1 MLKNYLKIT
10 LRNLRKHKSYSFINI
25 TGLAVGMASTILILL
40 WVQDE
45 LSFDRFHQNA
55 DRIYRII
62 DYEKYS
68 NGEEVTFSMNP
79 PALASALK
87 DEYPEIL
94 DVVRIRKLSNA
105 VAQYGDKCF
114 SEDAILFA
122 DPTFLKIFSFPLVN
136 GNEENALINPRSIV
150 ITEKMALKYFGKEHP
165 VGKIIRIDNRLDFLI
180 TGIMKDVPKNS
191 HLQFNFVMSFETIKE
206 FGFPIEGWNSFA
218 YTTYVLL
225 AEKSDY
231 RQVSKKIAGLIKT
244 KQEEAI
250 VTLSLQPLPDIH
262 LHSGNIWG
270 IGGTGDIKYVY
281 IFTVI
286 AGFILL
292 LACINFMNLTTARA
306 SNRAKEVGLRKVV
319 GADRKDLIKQFFSES
334 ILFALLSLLIAI
346 ILVVEA
352 LPFYNILSGKEMVLD
367 VHNNQINILLLVSIT
382 IITGLVSG
390 SYPALFLSSFK
401 PVSIL
406 KGVLKSGTKSSSMR
420 KILVSFQFSL
430 TIVLIIGTIIIN
442 RQLHFI
448 KNQRLGF
455 EKDQVLC
462 LKLPGN
468 LNQKIDLIC
477 TELSKNQQVIE
488 ISAVSFPPAQ
498 IRRSTIVSEW
508 EGRQTD
514 DQFLMYML
522 SADFDFLNTMGI
534 AMAEGRYFSRKF
546 PADTSTGIVVN
557 EAAVN
562 AMNMENPIGKKLF
575 DLNIIGVVR
584 DFHFNSLHSHI
595 GPLVI
600 YYNPNEIQNLLIKV
614 KPDDFNQT
622 IKSIEHAWNRVV
634 PGFPFEYSFLGEQ
647 IDLLY
652 KAEQRVGKVINTFS
666 ILALFIACL
675 GLFGM
680 ASFTAEQRTK
690 EVGIRKVHG
699 ATVPGI
705 VMLLAREF
713 TRYVL
718 FANIAAWPIAY
729 YAMNKWLQEFAYRI
743 DLTIWPF
750 LLAGLSAFVIALLTV
765 SWQSIRAAMANPIE
779 SLRYE

>member
-1 MLKNYLKIT
+1 MIKNYLKIT
-10 LRNLRKHKSYSFINI
+10 LRNLRKHKGYSFINI
-25 TGLAVGMASTILILL
+25 TGLAVGMASTIMILL

-45 LSFDRFHQNA
+45 LSFDRFHRNA
-55 DRIYRII
+55 DRIYRIT

-68 NGEEVTFSMNP
+68 NGEEVTFTMNP
-79 PALASALK
+79 PALAATLK
-87 DEYPEIL
+87 DEYPEI
-94 DVVRIRKLSNA
+94 VEAVRVRKLSNA
-105 VAQYGDKCF
+105 VIQYGDKCF
-114 SEDAILFA
+114 GEDGILFA
-122 DPTFLKIFSFPLVN
+122 DPSFLKIFSFPLVN
-136 GNEENALINPRSIV
+136 GNIENALVNPQSIV
-150 ITEKMALKYFGKEHP
+150 ITEKIALKYFGKEHP
-165 VGKIIRIDNRLDFLI
+165 VGKIIRVDNRLNFLI
-180 TGIMKDVPKNS
+180 TGVMKDVPTNS
-191 HLQFNFVMSFETIKE
+191 HLKFDFVVSFETIKE

-225 AEKSDY
+225 AKKSDY

-244 KQEEAI
+244 KQEDAI
-250 VTLSLQPLPDIH
+250 ATLSLQPLPDIH
-262 LHSGNIWG
+262 LHSGNMWG

-281 IFTVI
+281 IFTLI
-286 AGFILL
+286 AVFILL

-352 LPFYNILSGKEMVLD
+352 LPFYNMLSGKDLGLD
-367 VHNNQINILLLVSIT
+367 IQKNQIIVILLVGIT

-390 SYPALFLSSFK
+390 SYPALFLSAFK
-401 PVSIL
+401 PISVL
-406 KGVLKSGTKSSSMR
+406 KGVLRSGNKSSLIR

-442 RQLHFI
+442 RQLNFI
-448 KNQRLGF
+448 RIQRLGF
-455 EKDQVLC
+455 DKDQVLC
-462 LKLPGN
+462 LKLPGK

-477 TELSKNQQVIE
+477 TELLKNQQVVE
-488 ISAVSFPPAQ
+488 MSAVSSPPAQ
-498 IRRSTIVSEW
+498 IRRSTNVSEW

-514 DQFLMYML
+514 DQFLMYMM

-534 AMAEGRYFSRKF
+534 SMAQGRYFSRKF
-546 PADTSTGIVVN
+546 PADTSTGIVIN
-557 EAAVN
+557 EAAVR

-575 DLNIIGVVR
+575 DLKIIGVVK
-584 DFHFNSLHSHI
+584 DFHFASLHSRI

-614 KPDDFNQT
+614 KPDDFSQN

-634 PGFPFEYSFLGEQ
+634 PGFPFEYSFLDEQ

-705 VMLLAREF
+705 VMLLSREF

-729 YAMNKWLQEFAYRI
+729 YAMNKWLQDFAYRI
-743 DLTIWPF
+743 DITIWPF
-750 LLAGLSAFVIALLTV
+750 LLAGLAAFIIALLTV
-765 SWQSIRAAMANPIE
+765 SWQAIRAAMANPVE
-779 SLRYE
+779 ALRYE

>member
-1 MLKNYLKIT
+1 MLKNYLKMT
-10 LRNLRKHKSYSFINI
+10 LRNLRKHKGYSFINI

-45 LSFDRFHQNA
+45 LSFDRFHRNA
-55 DRIYRII
+55 NRIYRVT

-87 DEYPEIL
+87 DEYPEI
-94 DVVRIRKLSNA
+94 VEAARIRRLSNA
-105 VAQYGDKCF
+105 VIQYGDKRF
-114 SEDAILFA
+114 SEDGILFA
-122 DPTFLKIFSFPLVN
+122 DPSFLKIFSFPLVN
-136 GNEENALINPRSIV
+136 GNEENALINPQSVV
-150 ITEKMALKYFGKEHP
+150 ITEKMALKYFGDEHP
-165 VGKIIRIDNRLDFLI
+165 VGKIIRVDNRLNFLI
-180 TGIMKDVPKNS
+180 TGVMKDLPTNS
-191 HLQFNFVMSFETIKE
+191 HLEFGFVVSFETIKE

-218 YTTYVLL
+218 HTIYVLL
-225 AEKSDY
+225 AKRSDY
-231 RQVSKKIAGLIKT
+231 RQVGKKIAGLIKT
-244 KQEEAI
+244 KQEDAI
-250 VTLSLQPLPDIH
+250 VTLSLQPLLDIH
-262 LHSGNIWG
+262 LRSGNMWG
-270 IGGTGDIKYVY
+270 IGGTGDIRYVY

-319 GADRKDLIKQFFSES
+319 GADRKDLIKQFFGES
-334 ILFALLSLLIAI
+334 ILFAFLSLLIAV

-352 LPFYNILSGKEMVLD
+352 LPFYNTLSGKDLGLD
-367 VHNNQINILLLVSIT
+367 IQNNQIIVILLVGIT

-390 SYPALFLSSFK
+390 SYPALFLSAFK
-401 PVSIL
+401 PVSVL
-406 KGVLKSGTKSSSMR
+406 KGVLKSGSKSSFMR

-430 TIVLIIGTIIIN
+430 TIVLIIGTIVIN

-448 KNQRLGF
+448 KVQRLGF
-455 EKDQVLC
+455 DKDQVLC
-462 LKLPGN
+462 LKLPGK
-468 LNQKIDLIC
+468 LNQKIDLVC
-477 TELSKNQQVIE
+477 TELLKNQKVVD
-488 ISAVSFPPAQ
+488 ISAVSSPPAQ
-498 IRRSTIVSEW
+498 IRRSTIISEW
-508 EGRQTD
+508 EGNQTGE
-514 DQFLMYML
+514 QFLMYML
-522 SADFDFLNTMGI
+522 SADFDFLNTMEI

-557 EAAVN
+557 ETAVR
-562 AMNMENPIGKKLF
+562 AMKMENPIGKKLL
-575 DLNIIGVVR
+575 DQNIIGVVK
-584 DFHFNSLHSHI
+584 DFHFASLHSRI

-614 KPDDFNQT
+614 KPDDFSQT

-634 PGFPFEYSFLGEQ
+634 PGFPFEYSFLDEQ
-647 IDLLY
+647 IDRLY
-652 KAEQRVGKVINTFS
+652 QAEQRVGKIINTFS

-705 VMLLAREF
+705 VMLLSREF

-729 YAMNKWLQEFAYRI
+729 YAMNKWLQDFAYRI

-750 LLAGLSAFVIALLTV
+750 LLAGLAAFIIALLTV
-765 SWQSIRAAMANPIE
+765 SWQAIRAAMASPVE

>member
-10 LRNLRKHKSYSFINI
+10 LRNLRKHKGYSFINI
-25 TGLAVGMASTILILL
+25 TGLAVGMASTIMILL
-40 WVQDE
+40 WVKDE

-55 DRIYRII
+55 DRIYRIT

-68 NGEEVTFSMNP
+68 NGEEVTFTMNP
-79 PALASALK
+79 PALAATLK
-87 DEYPEIL
+87 DEYPEI
-94 DVVRIRKLSNA
+94 VEAVRIRKLSNG
-105 VAQYGDKCF
+105 VIQYGDKCF
-114 SEDAILFA
+114 SEDGILFA
-122 DPTFLKIFSFPLVN
+122 DPSFLKVFSFPLVN
-136 GNEENALINPRSIV
+136 GNKENVLINPQSII
-150 ITEKMALKYFGKEHP
+150 ITEKMALKYFGKEDP
-165 VGKIIRIDNRLDFLI
+165 IGKIVRVDNRLNFLI
-180 TGIMKDVPKNS
+180 TGVMKDVPTNS
-191 HLQFNFVMSFETIKE
+191 HLKFDFMVSFEIIKE
-206 FGFPIEGWNSFA
+206 FGLPIEGWNSFA

-225 AEKSDY
+225 AKKSDY
-231 RQVSKKIAGLIKT
+231 RQVNKKIAGLIKT
-244 KQEEAI
+244 KQEDAI

-262 LHSGNIWG
+262 LHSGNMWG

-281 IFTVI
+281 IFTMI

-352 LPFYNILSGKEMVLD
+352 LPFYNILSGKELGL
-367 VHNNQINILLLVSIT
+367 NIPKNQIIVILLISIT

-390 SYPALFLSSFK
+390 SYPALFLSAFK
-401 PVSIL
+401 PVSVL
-406 KGVLKSGTKSSSMR
+406 KGVLKSGSKSSLIR

-448 KNQRLGF
+448 KIQRLGF
-455 EKDQVLC
+455 DKDQVIC
-462 LKLPGN
+462 LKLPGK

-477 TELSKNQQVIE
+477 AELLKNQQVIE
-488 ISAVSFPPAQ
+488 ISAVSSPPAQ
-498 IRRSTIVSEW
+498 IRRSTVVSEW

-514 DQFLMYML
+514 DQFLMYIL
-522 SADFDFLNTMGI
+522 FADFDFLNTMGI
-534 AMAEGRYFSRKF
+534 AIEEGRYFSRKF
-546 PADTSTGIVVN
+546 PADTSTGIVIN
-557 EAAVN
+557 EAAVR
-562 AMNMENPIGKKLF
+562 AMNMGNPIGKKLF
-575 DLNIIGVVR
+575 DLNIIGVVK
-584 DFHFNSLHSHI
+584 DFHFASLHSRI
-595 GPLVI
+595 GPLMI

-614 KPDDFNQT
+614 KPDDFSQS

-634 PGFPFEYSFLGEQ
+634 PGFPFEYSFLDEQ

-652 KAEQRVGKVINTFS
+652 KAEQRVSKVINTFS

-705 VMLLAREF
+705 VMLLSREF

-729 YAMNKWLQEFAYRI
+729 YAMNKWLQDFAYRI

-750 LLAGLSAFVIALLTV
+750 LLAGLAALVIALLTV
-765 SWQSIRAAMANPIE
+765 SWQAIRAATANPME

>member
-1 MLKNYLKIT
+1 MLKNYLKIS
-10 LRNLRKHKSYSFINI
+10 LRNLRKHKGYSFINI

-55 DRIYRII
+55 NRIYRVT

-79 PALASALK
+79 PALASTLK

-94 DVVRIRKLSNA
+94 NTARIRKLSN
-105 VAQYGDKCF
+105 VVVQYGDKCF

-122 DPTFLKIFSFPLVN
+122 DPSFLKIFSFPLIN
-136 GNEENALINPRSIV
+136 GNEEKALINPQSIV

-165 VGKIIRIDNRLDFLI
+165 VGKIIRVDNRLNFLI
-180 TGIMKDVPKNS
+180 TSVMKDVPKNS
-191 HLQFNFVMSFETIKE
+191 HLKFDFVVSFEAIKE

-218 YTTYVLL
+218 YTIYVLL
-225 AEKSDY
+225 AKKSDY
-231 RQVSKKIAGLIKT
+231 HQVSKKITDLIKT
-244 KQEEAI
+244 KQEDAI
-250 VTLSLQPLPDIH
+250 VTLSLQPLLDIH
-262 LHSGNIWG
+262 LRSGNMWG

-319 GADRKDLIKQFFSES
+319 GADRKDLIKQFFGES
-334 ILFALLSLLIAI
+334 ILFALLSLIIAI
-346 ILVVEA
+346 ILVVEV
-352 LPFYNILSGKEMVLD
+352 LPFYNVLSGKDLGLD
-367 VHNNQINILLLVSIT
+367 IQNNQIIVILLVGVT

-390 SYPALFLSSFK
+390 SYPALFLSAFK
-401 PVSIL
+401 PVSVL
-406 KGVLKSGTKSSSMR
+406 KGVLKSGSKNSFIR

-448 KNQRLGF
+448 KGQRLGF
-455 EKDQVLC
+455 DKDQVLC
-462 LKLPGN
+462 LKLPGK

-477 TELSKNQQVIE
+477 AELLKNQQVVE
-488 ISAVSFPPAQ
+488 ISAVSFPPVQ
-498 IRRSTIVSEW
+498 IRRSTIVSDW

-546 PADTSTGIVVN
+546 TADTSNGIVVN
-557 EAAVN
+557 EAAVR

-575 DLNIIGVVR
+575 DLNIIGVVK
-584 DFHFNSLHSHI
+584 DFHFASLHSRI

-614 KPDDFNQT
+614 KPDDFSQN
-622 IKSIEHAWNRVV
+622 IKSIEHAWNRIV
-634 PGFPFEYSFLGEQ
+634 PGFPLEYSFLDEQ
-647 IDLLY
+647 IDKLY

-680 ASFTAEQRTK
+680 ASYTAEQRTK

-705 VMLLAREF
+705 VMLLSREF

-729 YAMNKWLQEFAYRI
+729 FAMNKWLQNFAYRI
-743 DLTIWPF
+743 EMSWWMF
-750 LLAGLSAFVIALLTV
+750 ALASVLALVIALLTV
-765 SWQSIRAAMANPIE
+765 SWQSIRAGMANPVE
-779 SLRYE
+779 SLRHE